1 MKKSYF
7 NEFDKLEKNI
17 SINILIWVFIFLI
30 LLFSLILIFE
40 SPLLSILGFLTVLIS
55 IPPTGKLINNF
66 FQSKYNF
73 TINKKLKLI
82 ICFLSF
88 FLLMN
93 SIPENIKQEEDKNLN
108 EATPK
113 TTAPQKI
120 LGLMPVDIYLNFE
133 KNGFTTQKNL
143 LGGEEGNLW
152 INTKE
157 VFCNSSNLSCI
168 DYQLQTFSHG
178 AVDVESI
185 RATVTVDMINKKI
198 NVALPFFE
206 SIINLLPFNNYYK
219 NTGNDNSY
227 SSNLKLAKIWIKHN
241 FNKDKSSI
249 IIGGLRLEI
258 IAPTEITR
266 MLIITCAPKD
276 WNL

>member
-93 SIPENIKQEEDKNLN
+93 SIPKNIKQEEDKNLN

-120 LGLMPVDIYLNFE
+120 LGLMPVDIYLNDKLFKKGYPNNTYFIFYPE
-133 KNGFTTQKNL
+133 VHKLPRGSNKLLIVDPRPGNQNITQSKTQLIEFRVEPN
-143 LGGEEGNLW
+143 EELIVYNVVPNR
-152 INTKE
+152 I
-157 VFCNSSNLSCI
+157 
-168 DYQLQTFSHG
+168 
-178 AVDVESI
+178 I
-185 RATVTVDMINKKI
+185 R
-198 NVALPFFE
+198 
-206 SIINLLPFNNYYK
+206 
-219 NTGNDNSY
+219 
-227 SSNLKLAKIWIKHN
+227 
-241 FNKDKSSI
+241 
-249 IIGGLRLEI
+249 
-258 IAPTEITR
+258 
-266 MLIITCAPKD
+266 
-276 WNL
+276 